1 MDEQYMKFDS
11 ELFGL
16 RVASVTFNTDSSKS
30 ISESDLLESLNSMSG
45 ASDLIF
51 DTGHSIDRLEL
62 EEIGCI
68 LMDVKTTYSVSLE
81 TFDSI
86 DLPAMIDGASTNQTC
101 IRVKSYPKSEPTGY
115 VLDLAHAAG
124 IHSRFAKDPNLGQQS
139 RFQAM
144 YKEWCVIRCQ
154 RKIASEVF
162 VACVDGPDHEQQVG
176 LITAGTKKMED
187 GRQCANTLP
196 ARPVPKVETEG
207 TISLLST

>member
-1 MDEQYMKFDS
+1 MKFDS

-81 TFDSI
+81 KFD
-86 DLPAMIDGASTNQTC
+86 
-101 IRVKSYPKSEPTGY
+101 
-115 VLDLAHAAG
+115 AAG
-124 IHSRFAKDPNLGQQS
+124 IHCRFAKDPNLGQQS